1 MTTSDYPAVLLVP
14 GWSDRGRVMRH
25 CRQFLLQ
32 EGWPESHV
40 RWVDFADRYGSN
52 IQHAEEIEHAVRELC
67 STAGVAT
74 IAVVAHSMGGLAL
87 RYYIARSGSAA
98 IHTAIFVGTPHS
110 GTWAA
115 YFAWGGGGR
124 EMRPDSNFLRELNQ
138 RQLPSDV
145 RAHCIRTPLDTR
157 VLPGSSAWLAGTQ
170 CHVVRAPTHP
180 RMMRHSRTLQLI
192 QRLLLRVA

>member
-1 MTTSDYPAVLLVP
+1 MKPDYPAVLLVP
-14 GWSDRGRVMRH
+14 GWSDRGSVLKR

-40 RWVDFADRYGSN
+40 SWVDFGDRYGSN
-52 IQHAEEIEHAVRELC
+52 VQHAEEIEQAVHELRMK
-67 STAGVAT
+67 AGVPT
-74 IAVVAHSMGGLAL
+74 IAVVAHSMGGLAV

-115 YFAWGGGGR
+115 YLAWGGGGR
-124 EMRPDSNFLRELNQ
+124 EMRPNSDFLRELNQ

-145 RAHCIRTPLDTR
+145 RAHCIRTPIDTR

-180 RMMRHSRTLQLI
+180 RMMRHRATLQLI
-192 QRLLLRVA
+192 QRLLLRAA